1 MLYLKKIAVACIAC
15 GSITAMA
22 QNAVTTYFSQNAVLE
37 QVLAEF
43 DLATIRSSFGPRRDS
58 VHRTLKS
65 FAMTSKMLDA
75 KTMVLEDGDFIYHLQ
90 LLSRGDLNRDG
101 IEDLEICFTEK
112 AKHGSYHAQKPFLL
126 TKYSSSALAVALQF
140 ETDGCERFAK

>member
-1 MLYLKKIAVACIAC
+1 MMSLKKIAVACIAC
-15 GSITAMA
+15 GSVTAMA
-22 QNAVTTYFSQNAVLE
+22 QKPITTYFSQTAVLE
-37 QVLAEF
+37 QVVAEF

-65 FAMTSKMLDA
+65 FELTAKMLDV
-75 KTMVLEDGDFIYHLQ
+75 KTMVLEDNDFIYHLQ
-90 LLSRGDLNRDG
+90 LLTRGDLNRDG

-112 AKHGSYHAQKPFLL
+112 AKQGSYHAQTPFLL

-140 ETDGCERFAK
+140 ETDGCERFAR